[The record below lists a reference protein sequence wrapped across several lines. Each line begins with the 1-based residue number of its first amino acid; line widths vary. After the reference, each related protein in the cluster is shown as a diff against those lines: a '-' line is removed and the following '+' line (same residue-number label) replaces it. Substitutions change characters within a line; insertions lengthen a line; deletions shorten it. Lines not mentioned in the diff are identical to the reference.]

1 MGNKLHTPVI
11 IQPLHKSEGR
21 QEIARKGKVIMYST
35 PVDGALDTSVVTV
48 QRYSCFGAT
57 LFPGKIADLQLTA
70 GVTSAGP
77 HEGKTV
83 VASNLAAFLATD
95 SRDDTVL
102 IDLSFRRPMQH
113 RIFGIASSPG
123 IMESTRT
130 NTIVLSKTAI
140 KQLWLL
146 PLGFS
151 DFGPMNFDK
160 VVEFRD
166 SIETLKRQFRFI
178 VLDLPS
184 ALQGDFPG
192 MISSQLDGYVV
203 VVQCGK
209 TKVTHIKQV
218 MQVLNEK
225 KVMGFVMNRSRS
237 SS

>member
-1 MGNKLHTPVI
+1 MGNKLHNPVI
-11 IQPLHKSEGR
+11 IQPLHDSAGR
-21 QEIARKGKVIMYST
+21 QEIVRKGKIIMYST

-48 QRYSCFGAT
+48 QRYSCFGST
-57 LFPGKIADLQLTA
+57 LFPGKIADLQLAA

-102 IDLSFRRPMQH
+102 IDLSFRRPVQH
-113 RIFGIASSPG
+113 KIFGIPSSPG

-151 DFGPMNFDK
+151 DFSPMNFDK

-237 SS
+237 S